1 MSKKLIGLFVLGLLA
16 AGLLFSFTGFSGFDI
31 LPKAIE
37 NFSQTNKR
45 NQDQKERIISHFAVL
60 SDTHSDTAN
69 TKKAVQKAK
78 DLGADYMILLGD
90 LTTVGTI
97 KELTEQKKI
106 LDSSG
111 LFYKTAIGD
120 HDLWQSGKENFI
132 KVFGPTY
139 ESFDRNG
146 IHHVLLDTS
155 DTNIGVGKEQLNWL
169 KNDLI
174 KNKDKP
180 ILVFMQLSLYHPTN
194 PRTIWEKNGV
204 NPPIKKEAEEVIKM
218 IGEAAVKGV
227 FAGDHHFSSSYSEPT
242 TGIRMRVVGAVT
254 GDRNLQTPR
263 FDLVSVFEDGNFE
276 IKEIELED

>member
-1 MSKKLIGLFVLGLLA
+1 M
-16 AGLLFSFTGFSGFDI
+16 
-31 LPKAIE
+31 
-37 NFSQTNKR
+37 
-45 NQDQKERIISHFAVL
+45 
-60 SDTHSDTAN
+60 
-69 TKKAVQKAK
+69 
-78 DLGADYMILLGD
+78 
-90 LTTVGTI
+90 
-97 KELTEQKKI
+97 
-106 LDSSG
+106 
-111 LFYKTAIGD
+111 
-120 HDLWQSGKENFI
+120 
-132 KVFGPTY
+132 
-139 ESFDRNG
+139 
-146 IHHVLLDTS
+146 
-155 DTNIGVGKEQLNWL
+155 GKEQLNWL

-227 FAGDHHFSSSYSEPT
+227 FDGDHHFSSSYSEPT